1 MWVGVHIRSAVLGS
15 HVVATAEREANVAHA
30 HHTQCAHSGGSRELH
45 RTVPHTRKDQLIA
58 CRIKIFERL
67 SGHLGE
73 IVVTVSVHKTLPDAT
88 SLHDVIASFHSRGLL
103 PRR

>member
-1 MWVGVHIRSAVLGS
+1 MWVGVHIRTPVLGS
-15 HVVATAEREANVAHA
+15 HVVATAEREADLDHA

-67 SGHLGE
+67 GGHLGE
-73 IVVTVSVHKTLPDAT
+73 IVTVSIHKTLPDAT
-88 SLHDVIASFHSRGLL
+88 SLYDVTASFHSRGLL

>member
-1 MWVGVHIRSAVLGS
+1 MWVGVHIRSAVPGS
-15 HVVATAEREANVAHA
+15 HVISTAERETDVAHA

-67 SGHLGE
+67 GGHIGE
-73 IVVTVSVHKTLPDAT
+73 IVTVSVHKTQPDAT
-88 SLHDVIASFHSRGLL
+88 SLYDVIASFHSRGLL